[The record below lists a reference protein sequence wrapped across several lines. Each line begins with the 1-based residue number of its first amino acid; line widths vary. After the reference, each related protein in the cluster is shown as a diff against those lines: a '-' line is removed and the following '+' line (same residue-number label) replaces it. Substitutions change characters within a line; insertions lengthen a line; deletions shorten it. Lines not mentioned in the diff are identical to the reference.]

1 VRVTRIKWISIV
13 VGLGVGLLCSRV
25 LKSAGTVGVR
35 VIVVDAA
42 EQAARI
48 LERLKGGADFAAV
61 ARESSTDATSAD
73 GGSLG
78 QVDPA
83 TLRPEL
89 REALQ
94 GLRPGELS
102 RIVKLPSGYAILKI
116 GSEADSA
123 DADSLSRARQTALS
137 ATGSV
142 QYGPDVDGLQESWSA
157 LTGIPKPDGWQ
168 QDLQAICEVHSRS
181 YSAVMDWLDH
191 MLDPAVG
198 NGEPLAKKAA
208 PLDRVQ
214 IQIAK
219 GQMHA
224 FKGEM
229 AKAIE
234 QWETAYRMAAVDAP
248 QMLPTLD
255 ESLGILH
262 LHAAEMDND
271 VYRNPGERC
280 LFPISPASR
289 YKQTSNSEKAAQYLL
304 KYLAQQPDSI
314 EGKWLLNLTE
324 MTLGKY
330 PDGVPAKYLMPSSL
344 FTSAEDIGRFTDMAP
359 AAGLN
364 LFAMA
369 SGVVVDDFDNDG
381 LLDVIT
387 SSYDPCAPMHYF
399 HNNGDGTF
407 ADRTAAAGLSDQ
419 WGGLNLIQADYN
431 NDGCLDILV
440 LRGAWEHVGQRK
452 SLLRNNCDGT
462 FTDVTKESGLALPA
476 TNTQSAVWADINND
490 GFLDLFVVNESGP
503 SQLFL
508 NKGDGTFQDISHA
521 AGIDRTAFSKGV
533 AAADYDGDGY
543 VDFYVNNMG
552 VDNFLYHNNHDGTFT
567 DLAAHAGVPGTERG
581 FATWFFDYD
590 NDGWPDLFAASYYPS
605 VDESIRTYLGLPHNA
620 GTLKLYKNLGD
631 GTFRD
636 VTKDTGLDKVF
647 MPMGGNF
654 GDLDNDGYPD
664 IYLGTGSPSYGSL
677 LPNVMLRNKE
687 GKSFVD
693 ITASSGTG
701 ELHKGHGVAM
711 ADFDNDGDLDIL
723 ASIGGAVPGDSH
735 AFRLFDNPGN
745 GNDWI
750 VLRLVGVKANR
761 SAIGARIKVT
771 VQNEGKGARAIY
783 STVGSQSSFGGSPL
797 RQHIGLG
804 KSAQIQQI
812 EIRWPGNPAPQVFSK
827 VGKNQFIEVREFATE
842 YTKLDYRAYR
852 LGGGGLA
859 AKHPTQPRSGKT
871 NARSE

>member
-1 VRVTRIKWISIV
+1 MSANILFGRDVSRIKWVSIALV
-13 VGLGVGLLCSRV
+13 VGAGLLCPRV
-25 LKSAGTVGVR
+25 AGSPDAIAVG
-35 VIVVDAA
+35 ILVVDSVDEAA
-42 EQAARI
+42 SI
-48 LERLKGGADFAAV
+48 LRQLQGGADFV
-61 ARESSTDATSAD
+61 VLAREKSTDATSVD
-73 GGSLG
+73 GGRLG

-89 REALQ
+89 RDALQ

-102 RIVKLPSGYAILKI
+102 RIVKLPSGYAILKVLRETEFA
-116 GSEADSA
+116 SPDSA
-123 DADSLSRARQTALS
+123 GRARQAALS
-137 ATGSV
+137 STGSV
-142 QYGPDVDGLQESWSA
+142 QPELAVDGLQEAWS
-157 LTGIPKPDGWQ
+157 GIEAISKPEGWG
-168 QDLQAICEVHSRS
+168 QDPQAICEVHTRS
-181 YSAVMDWLDH
+181 YTAVMDWLKH
-191 MLDPAVG
+191 LQAP
-198 NGEPLAKKAA
+198 GEGSNTQAQAGA
-208 PLDRVQ
+208 PIDRVQ
-214 IQIAK
+214 IHVAK
-219 GQMHA
+219 GQLYA
-224 FKGEM
+224 YKGEM
-229 AKAIE
+229 TKAIE
-234 QWETAYRMAAVDAP
+234 EWETAYRLASSDAP
-248 QMLPTLD
+248 QVLPTL
-255 ESLGILH
+255 EEALGILY
-262 LHAAEMDND
+262 LHASEMEND

-280 LFPISPASR
+280 LFPMSPAMR
-289 YKQTSNSEKAAQYLL
+289 YRDTANSEKAVQHFL
-304 KYLAQQPDSI
+304 KYLVQQPDSI
-314 EGKWLLNLTE
+314 EAKWLLNLAE
-324 MTLGKY
+324 MTLGNY
-330 PDGVPAKYLMPSSL
+330 PDGVPPRYLMAPSL
-344 FTSAEDIGRFTDMAP
+344 FTSAESIGRFSDVAP

-369 SGVVVDDFDNDG
+369 SGLVIDDFDNDG
-381 LLDVIT
+381 LLDVVVST
-387 SSYDPCAPMHYF
+387 YETCAPMHYF

-419 WGGLNLIQADYN
+419 LGGLNVIQADYN

-440 LRGAWEHVGQRK
+440 LRGAWERFGQRK

-462 FTDVTKESGLALPA
+462 FTDVTKESGLAAPA

-490 GFLDLFVVNESGP
+490 GWLDLFVANEHGP
-503 SQLFL
+503 AQLFL

-543 VDFYVNNMG
+543 VDFYVSNLNG
-552 VDNFLYHNNHDGTFT
+552 NNFLYHNNHDGTFT
-567 DLAAHAGVPGTERG
+567 DVAEKAGVPGTGRS

-590 NDGWPDLFAASYYPS
+590 NDGWPDLFVDSYFPS
-605 VDESIRTYLGLPHNA
+605 VEESMRTYLGLPHNA

-631 GTFRD
+631 GSFRD
-636 VTKDTGLDKVF
+636 VTQETGLDKVF

-677 LPNVMLRNKE
+677 LPNVMLHNKE

-711 ADFDNDGDLDIL
+711 ADLDNDGDLDIL

-735 AFRLFDNPGN
+735 TFRLFKNPGN

-761 SAIGARIKVT
+761 CAIGARIKVT
-771 VQNEGKGARAIY
+771 VSNEGKGTRAIY

-812 EIRWPGNPAPQVFSK
+812 EIRWPGNPAPQAFSK
-827 VGKNQFIEVREFATE
+827 VGKNQFIEIKEFAKE
-842 YTKLDYRAYR
+842 YTKLDYRPYR
-852 LGGGGLA
+852 LGGS
-859 AKHPTQPRSGKT
+859 K
-871 NARSE
+871 